1 MGTKTSQ
8 LQIRVSPG
16 EKAMLK
22 RLAAEAGLS
31 VSAYVLATVLP
42 SIQVEFSRRIAGLRG
57 SGNHAGVL
65 AELHLFLSELT
76 PEVLAV
82 AVADTDVDELPILL
96 RNYVA
101 ASVEQAC
108 HRWPIT
114 PPAWVD
120 AVPPLDRPDFAWDLR
135 SLRPHLMRVTPLA
148 FKRRNV
154 FIAAHGDA
162 RL

>member
-8 LQIRVSPG
+8 LQIRVSPD

-42 SIQVEFSRRIAGLRG
+42 SIQVEFNRRIAALRG
-57 SGNHAGVL
+57 SGDHAGVL

-82 AVADTDVDELPILL
+82 AVADANVGELPILL

-101 ASVEQAC
+101 ATVEQAC
-108 HRWPIT
+108 HGRAIL
-114 PPAWVD
+114 PPAWVHG
-120 AVPPLDRPDFAWDLR
+120 VPPLQRPDFAWDMR
-135 SLRPHLMRVTPLA
+135 SLRPHLMRVTPLV

-154 FIAAHGDA
+154 FIAALGDA
-162 RL
+162 RR